1 MPGRLSSLPSM
12 TDRYTVEITE
22 DPSAFLAA
30 ASAYL
35 EVDPLLTT
43 VVSTVT
49 HRVLR
54 QVEAGRPAP
63 DHPRWWAV
71 VRDVAGEVAGVAM
84 RTAPFAPYPMFVL
97 PMCDEA
103 AVALARA
110 AHDRGEETRGVNGC
124 LPAARAVAVETARLL
139 GGTARTWEHTRL
151 FELGI
156 LVEPRPVPGTLRLA
170 TGQDL
175 DLCLAWFTAFH
186 FDAAEQAG
194 RDPSEGVGEA
204 VDPENVMERIVE
216 ERVLLWDVG
225 GEVVH
230 LTGFNAPSF
239 GVARVGPVYTPR
251 QHRGRGY
258 ASAGVA
264 EASRRLLAAGARVCL
279 FTDQANPASN
289 KVYVAL
295 GYEPVVDMANLVID

>member
-1 MPGRLSSLPSM
+1 M
-12 TDRYTVEITE
+12 TDRHTVEIPE
-22 DPSAFLAA
+22 DPSAFLTA

-49 HRVLR
+49 HRVRR

-63 DHPRWWAV
+63 L
-71 VRDVAGEVAGVAM
+71 M
-84 RTAPFAPYPMFVL
+84 PYPMFVL
-97 PMCDEA
+97 PMADEA

-110 AHDRGEETRGVNGC
+110 VHERGEEVRGVNGC
-124 LPAARAVAVETARLL
+124 LPAAGVVAVETARLL
-139 GGTARTWEHTRL
+139 GGTARAWQHTRL
-151 FELGI
+151 FELWT
-156 LVEPRPVPGTLRLA
+156 LVEPRRVPGTLRLA

-186 FDAAEQAG
+186 VDAAEQAG
-194 RDPSEGVGEA
+194 RDLAAGPSEA
-204 VDPENVMERIVE
+204 VNPENVMEGIVE
-216 ERVLLWDVG
+216 ERVLLWEVD

-230 LTGFNAPSF
+230 LTGCRPPSF

-251 QHRGRGY
+251 QYRGRGY

-279 FTDQANPASN
+279 FTDQANPTSN